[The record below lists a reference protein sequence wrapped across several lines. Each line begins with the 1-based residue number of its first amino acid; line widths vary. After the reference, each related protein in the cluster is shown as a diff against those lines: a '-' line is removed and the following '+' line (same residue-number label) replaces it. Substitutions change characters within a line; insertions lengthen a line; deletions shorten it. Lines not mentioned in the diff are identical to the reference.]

1 MFYQDRINQDRI
13 RIDINYIKMGKRTQ
27 TQGNSATNCRM
38 NARFGEIK
46 NNMFLELN
54 WKFKKKTEC

>member
-1 MFYQDRINQDRI
+1 
-13 RIDINYIKMGKRTQ
+13 MGKRTQ

-54 WKFKKKTEC
+54 WKLKKKNRMLKIL